1 MTMFRASQAFVAGF
15 LAFAAAPAIAG
26 DLLLFR
32 GPPPDAEDL
41 ADIMFPDANNDDE
54 APIRTRAIKFTDM
67 PEVPGATP
75 EVVATPEPPVIAVT
89 PVVEETPVAVDQPAV
104 DPPLPI
110 PQPRPDNETV
120 VTPEVVPVAE
130 PVAPVIEA
138 AVADEETPPVGDAVG
153 FNITFGF
160 DSATVQPESYPYLD
174 RMGEM
179 LNLAQ
184 AADRRVIIVGHTDAK
199 GTNTYNLA
207 LSERRAQSV
216 RNYLVLRHKIDPS
229 RLWPLGLGESQLLP
243 GINPD
248 DGANRR
254 VEFHPAS

>member
-1 MTMFRASQAFVAGF
+1 MTMFRMSVCFVAGW
-15 LAFAAAPAIAG
+15 LALAASPVLSG

-41 ADIMFPDANNDDE
+41 ADIMFPDASTDDQ
-54 APIRTRAIKFTDM
+54 APIRTRAIQFTDM
-67 PEVPGATP
+67 PEVPGATT
-75 EVVATPEPPVIAVT
+75 EVAPITEPTAVTVT
-89 PVVEETPVAVDQPAV
+89 PVVEETPLAVEAPVPDQP
-104 DPPLPI
+104 LP
-110 PQPRPDNETV
+110 DTESV
-120 VTPEVVPVAE
+120 VVPEVVPVAE
-130 PVAPVIEA
+130 PEAPVIEA
-138 AVADEETPPVGDAVG
+138 VAAEEEAPPVGDAVG

-160 DSATVQPESYPYLD
+160 DSATVQPESYAYLD

-199 GTNTYNLA
+199 GTDTYNLD

-216 RNYLVLRHKIDPS
+216 RNYLVLRHKIEPS

-243 GINPD
+243 GVNPD

>member
-1 MTMFRASQAFVAGF
+1 MMTIFRVPHACFAGLLALAAS
-15 LAFAAAPAIAG
+15 PALAG

-32 GPPPDAEDL
+32 DAPPDAEAL
-41 ADIMFPDANNDDE
+41 ADIMFPDANSDDE
-54 APIRTRAIKFTDM
+54 APIRTRAIKFTDV

-75 EVVATPEPPVIAVT
+75 EVVATPEPTVVTVT
-89 PVVEETPVAVDQPAV
+89 PDVEETPIPVEAPVPDQPLPDTEAV
-104 DPPLPI
+104 VAP
-110 PQPRPDNETV
+110 V
-120 VTPEVVPVAE
+120 VLPVAE
-130 PVAPVIEA
+130 PEVPVIEA
-138 AVADEETPPVGDAVG
+138 VAAEEETPPVGDAVG
-153 FNITFGF
+153 FNITFDF
-160 DSATVQPESYPYLD
+160 DSATVQPTSYPYLD

-179 LNLAQ
+179 LNLEQ

-199 GTNTYNLA
+199 GSDSYNLA

-216 RNYLVLRHKIDPS
+216 RNYLVLRHKIDPT

-248 DGANRR
+248 DAANRR